1 MEPASG
7 RDKKT
12 LLREWKAK
20 QRATARQNFPLADP
34 LLSRFFDRLDE
45 LLAGAHCGHGY
56 LLSRAV
62 VEELGLSE
70 TEAEALWEWC
80 EENGG
85 YCDCEISA
93 NTRQHWESVRD
104 AI

>member
-7 RDKKT
+7 RDKKE

-20 QRATARQNFPLADP
+20 QRATARKNVPLADQ

-70 TEAEALWEWC
+70 MESEALLEWC

-93 NTRQHWESVRD
+93 NTRQDWESLRD